1 MEAEDGTVTNTC
13 SGCDGIQTTLS
24 CGKARGDAT
33 KACFM
38 LYSSSCGVVL
48 FALSML
54 AGTRLLTAFRPVVQ
68 QARAQHQRLSVRK
81 MAVLNMTPTELA
93 KILNDKS
100 LRAQYQIVDV
110 REDSELHVAL
120 KDKDV
125 IHLPLS
131 QSNVW
136 AEEIIEGS
144 ASLDK
149 DMATVC
155 VCHHGMRSKR
165 VADFLGR

>member
-1 MEAEDGTVTNTC
+1 
-13 SGCDGIQTTLS
+13 
-24 CGKARGDAT
+24 
-33 KACFM
+33 
-38 LYSSSCGVVL
+38 
-48 FALSML
+48 
-54 AGTRLLTAFRPVVQ
+54 
-68 QARAQHQRLSVRK
+68 

-100 LRAQYQIVDV
+100 LRSQYQIVDV

-131 QSNVW
+131 RSDVW
-136 AEEIIEGS
+136 AEEIVEGTS
-144 ASLDK
+144 SLDK

-165 VADFLGR
+165 VADFLGKTHDPLMPPVIVRRCADPSPHVTNVQ

>member
-1 MEAEDGTVTNTC
+1 
-13 SGCDGIQTTLS
+13 
-24 CGKARGDAT
+24 
-33 KACFM
+33 
-38 LYSSSCGVVL
+38 
-48 FALSML
+48 
-54 AGTRLLTAFRPVVQ
+54 
-68 QARAQHQRLSVRK
+68 

-165 VADFLGR
+165 VADFLVTEGKFAKVYNLQGGIHEFAVTVDPSIGTY

>member
-1 MEAEDGTVTNTC
+1 
-13 SGCDGIQTTLS
+13 
-24 CGKARGDAT
+24 
-33 KACFM
+33 M
-38 LYSSSCGVVL
+38 LRSSSRGVLL

-68 QARAQHQRLSVRK
+68 QVRAQHQRLTVRK

-93 KILNDKS
+93 KILNDQN
-100 LRAQYQIVDV
+100 LRSQYQIVDV

-120 KDKDV
+120 KDKNV

-131 QSNVW
+131 RSNVW
-136 AEEIIEGS
+136 AEEIVEGS
-144 ASLDK
+144 SSLDK

-165 VADFLGR
+165 VADFLGK